1 MNVLIAILRE
11 LAGLFV
17 DDGWLA
23 IAILAVVALAAVVAA
38 LTPAGA
44 GVVLLIG
51 LVAVLL
57 VNTLAAAKR

>member
-1 MNVLIAILRE
+1 VNVLIAILRE

>member
-1 MNVLIAILRE
+1 VNVLIGILRE

-23 IAILAVVALAAVVAA
+23 VAILAVVALAAVVAA

-44 GVVLLIG
+44 GAVLLIG

-57 VNTLAAAKR
+57 VNTLAAATR